1 MGWIF
6 IEHLGGDKVFNCKT
20 CGIPLSNDKELVSTR
35 FHGSSGRAYLF
46 NHVVNITFGDIQDRF
61 MMTGRHIVRDVKC
74 IKCSTKLGWIYEHA
88 VENTEMYKEGRV
100 ILEEALFVESDGIAD
115 PLGERSGSF

>member
-20 CGIPLSNDKELVSTR
+20 CGIPLSNDKEL
-35 FHGSSGRAYLF
+35 
-46 NHVVNITFGDIQDRF
+46 DRF
-61 MMTGRHIVRDVKC
+61 MMTGRHLVRDVKC
-74 IKCSTKLGWIYEHA
+74 IKCNTKLGWIYEHA